1 MKEVVH
7 VGKDRRKKVVQW
19 KEKSLS
25 QNAQGPSIH
34 KEHENPF
41 VMLERLDL
49 NKDNAMKESIQLR
62 DLRKGKVKEKA
73 QEKSRES
80 KAEFS
85 NVSAKADECTPK
97 INNEQPIQEWKEV
110 GEETTS
116 SCKPF
121 GDRLNVDEKDL
132 LKGISGNLSKKQKR
146 KVAYATF
153 SLECLYRKL
162 S

>member
-19 KEKSLS
+19 KEKNIS

-73 QEKSRES
+73 
-80 KAEFS
+80 
-85 NVSAKADECTPK
+85 
-97 INNEQPIQEWKEV
+97 
-110 GEETTS
+110 
-116 SCKPF
+116 
-121 GDRLNVDEKDL
+121 
-132 LKGISGNLSKKQKR
+132 
-146 KVAYATF
+146 
-153 SLECLYRKL
+153 
-162 S
+162 